1 MYLTKHVIDTTDP
14 KYKHYSDET
23 VLRYGSD
30 KAHPDYL
37 WQKDTRG
44 KMMDLS
50 GYQFQ
55 FANFSDERR
64 AKASMTVPKGYI
76 TNKFQLES
84 FIISGGKKYILTL
97 FVSKAQLRHV
107 LEKGNGYPELN
118 APVVLVGKSVEWKHP
133 RDGILARALIVRKIK
148 LKKI

>member
-1 MYLTKHVIDTTDP
+1 MYVTKHVIDTTDP
-14 KYKHYSDET
+14 KYKHFSDEQ
-23 VLRYGSD
+23 VLRHGSEN
-30 KAHPDYL
+30 AHPDYL

-107 LEKGNGYPELN
+107 LEEGNGYPELN

>member
-14 KYKHYSDET
+14 KNKHFSDEQ
-23 VLRYGSD
+23 VLRHGSD
-30 KAHPDYL
+30 KAHADYL

-44 KMMDLS
+44 KMLDLS
-50 GYQFQ
+50 GCQFQ
-55 FANFSDERR
+55 FMNFSDERK
-64 AKASMTVPKGYI
+64 AKISLTVPKGYI
-76 TNKFQLES
+76 GNKFQLES